1 MRGRVQVAERGSDS
15 PAWRVGRSTLN
26 IKSTELLR
34 NLIHPGASIHLTYG
48 ASSPTLVAG
57 GQRTTRAKGEEV
69 KKATKRQTFCGDCGV
84 RLAESIYPPALSRR
98 SRRDLPNGPLKPKKY
113 VCHGCSVM
121 QAWASIA

>member
-1 MRGRVQVAERGSDS
+1 VRGRVQVAERGSDS

-26 IKSTELLR
+26 IKSTRLLR
-34 NLIHPGASIHLTYG
+34 NLNLRFT
-48 ASSPTLVAG
+48 ASSANLMAG

-69 KKATKRQTFCGDCGV
+69 KKATKRQTFCVDCGV